1 MGVVEE
7 PVDGRGGEGL
17 GSWRE
22 TDSAIPRAHPAIAS
36 VLVSVRSVAE
46 LEMDA
51 AFAASSI
58 PAAVWQEMAAAGL
71 LAEGVPLPS

>member
-1 MGVVEE
+1 MG
-7 PVDGRGGEGL
+7 
-17 GSWRE
+17 
-22 TDSAIPRAHPAIAS
+22 
-36 VLVSVRSVAE
+36 VRSVAE

-51 AFAASSI
+51 VFAASSI

>member
-1 MGVVEE
+1 VE
-7 PVDGRGGEGL
+7 RAL
-17 GSWRE
+17 RLK
-22 TDSAIPRAHPAIAS
+22 AICDRYDVPLAAAAVQFPRAHPAIAS